1 MNKKKLQAT
10 IIYTVE
16 SLKKEY
22 MQIRK
27 ELNEKSRRKWC
38 AQKVTLIGHGGK
50 AMIHTATGMDY
61 QTIRHGLA
69 DLEAEALEASLD
81 ASSETSLGKSPD
93 TFTKESLEEEQKKRL
108 TKTKEELT
116 KA

>member
-22 MQIRK
+22 MQIQT

-38 AQKVTLIGHGGK
+38 AQKVLLIGHGGK
-50 AMIHTATGMDY
+50 AMIHAATGMDY
-61 QTIRHGLA
+61 KTMHHGLA
-69 DLEAEALEASLD
+69 DLEAE
-81 ASSETSLGKSPD
+81 
-93 TFTKESLEEEQKKRL
+93 SLETQENTGL
-108 TKTKEELT
+108 TKVGTTRIRKSG
-116 KA
+116 